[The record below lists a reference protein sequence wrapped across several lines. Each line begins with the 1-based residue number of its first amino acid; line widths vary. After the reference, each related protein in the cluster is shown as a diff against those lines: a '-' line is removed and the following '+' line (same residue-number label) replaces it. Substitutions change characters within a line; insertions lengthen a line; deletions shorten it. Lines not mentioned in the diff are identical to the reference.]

1 MNRFVPMATTT
12 YRPLMPYTP
21 QPLMVYSGHLG
32 DPVDIDGDGSEGCD
46 AFGEFDEYGY
56 IDGNLGAFG
65 GVAGRSRRRKKLQAK
80 IKKAK
85 AQGKTSKAKKLQYRL
100 DKLEAK
106 MRLKGDP
113 GIKGAK
119 KAPAKKKP
127 ATKAEKAK
135 AKKEE
140 EAEDREESAEEA
152 EDEKHEKEDPS
163 VAAAP
168 EAASVPDA
176 SEPEGGGMNKALL
189 IGGVVAVGAL
199 AGFFLLRKKD

>member
-1 MNRFVPMATTT
+1 
-12 YRPLMPYTP
+12 
-21 QPLMVYSGHLG
+21 MVYNGHLG

-46 AFGEFDEYGY
+46 EFGEFDEYGY

-65 GVAGRSRRRKKLQAK
+65 GVAGRTRRRKKLQAK

-106 MRLKGDP
+106 MKLKGDP
-113 GIKGAK
+113 GVKGAK
-119 KAPAKKKP
+119 KPAKKKP
-127 ATKAEKAK
+127 ASQAEKAK
-135 AKKEE
+135 AKKQE
-140 EAEDREESAEEA
+140 EAEEREEAAEEA

-163 VAAAP
+163 VSAAP
-168 EAASVPDA
+168 EAASVPD
-176 SEPEGGGMNKALL
+176 SDESGGSMNKALL

>member
-21 QPLMVYSGHLG
+21 QPLMVYNGHLG

-46 AFGEFDEYGY
+46 EFGEFDEYGY

-65 GVAGRSRRRKKLQAK
+65 GVAGRTRRRKKLQAK

-106 MRLKGDP
+106 MKLKGDP
-113 GIKGAK
+113 GVKGAK
-119 KAPAKKKP
+119 KPAKKKP
-127 ATKAEKAK
+127 ASQAEKAK
-135 AKKEE
+135 AKKQE
-140 EAEDREESAEEA
+140 EAEEREEAAEEA

-163 VAAAP
+163 VSAAP
-168 EAASVPDA
+168 EAASVPDS
-176 SEPEGGGMNKALL
+176 SESDGGMNKALL